1 MAGVKVTDLT
11 TLATADPTDV
21 MYIVDTSSNTS
32 KQIEVGNMF
41 ASGTWT
47 PTFDTFTDAIIDATL
62 LAATYQRVGNVIT
75 CSMSLTLDVDFSAFN
90 TGSFNF
96 TLPFTTTTGVPCG
109 SLSSSNITQRFNG
122 AVRSSS
128 TTKGRIVMSSE
139 DTSLITSTASCH
151 VLFQYEIN

>member
-41 ASGTWT
+41 TSGSWT
-47 PTFDTFTDAIIDATL
+47 PTFDTFVDAIIDATL
-62 LAATYQRVGNVIT
+62 VAATYQRVGNVIT
-75 CSMSLTLDVDFSAFN
+75 CSMTLTLDVDFSANN

-139 DTSLITSTASCH
+139 DTSLITSVATCH
-151 VLFQYEIN
+151 VVFQYLID

>member
-11 TLATADPTDV
+11 PLATADPTDV

-47 PTFDTFTDAIIDATL
+47 PTFDTFGGAIIDVGSVSAF
-62 LAATYQRVGNVIT
+62 YQRVGNVIT
-75 CSMSLTLDVDFSAFN
+75 CSISLSIEVDFSAFN
-90 TGSFNF
+90 AGSFNF
-96 TLPFTTTTGVPCG
+96 TLPFSTTTGGASG
-109 SLSSSNITQRFNG
+109 SLSSSNITKQFNG
-122 AVRSSS
+122 AVRPSS
-128 TTKGRIVMSSE
+128 TTKGRIIMSSE
-139 DTSLITSTASCH
+139 DTSLIEPLASCH

>member
-41 ASGTWT
+41 TSGSWT
-47 PTFDTFTDAIIDATL
+47 PTFDTFVDAIIDATL
-62 LAATYQRVGNVIT
+62 VAATYQRVGNVIT
-75 CSMSLTLDVDFSAFN
+75 CSMTLTLDVDFSANN

-128 TTKGRIVMSSE
+128 TTKGRIVMISE

>member
-11 TLATADPTDV
+11 SLATADPTDV

-41 ASGTWT
+41 TSGSWT
-47 PTFDTFTDAIIDATL
+47 PTFDTFVDAIIDATL
-62 LAATYQRVGNVIT
+62 VAATYQRVGNVIT
-75 CSMSLTLDVDFSAFN
+75 CSMTLTLDVDFSANN

-128 TTKGRIVMSSE
+128 TTKGRIVMISE